1 MSQGL
6 GAPAGTE
13 QAHRAGDPGDRD
25 LASHVGRGGEN
36 SLNHSSQ

>member
-13 QAHRAGDPGDRD
+13 QAHRAGDPGTKIWLVTWDG
-25 LASHVGRGGEN
+25 VGTTA
-36 SLNHSSQ
+36 